1 VKTFQQHMN
10 REDSAK
16 RNVFLYFYDLF
27 LELLTMTIR
36 EILQVL
42 EQFAP
47 LDLQEEY
54 DNAGLI
60 IGNPDA
66 EITGVLIAL
75 DITDEVVDEALK
87 NDCNFVISHH
97 PLIFNG
103 LKRLVEADSVQ
114 RLTVK
119 AIQNHL
125 AVYSMHT
132 NLDNSVKGLNAW
144 FCDLLGIKNCRMLLP
159 GKGLLSKLVT
169 FCPVDHSD
177 RIRQALFDAGAGHI
191 GNYDC
196 CSYNIT
202 GQGTFKASENANPF
216 VGERN
221 IIHFETES
229 RIEVIFPRFLE
240 HRLVDALLKN
250 HPYEEVAYDIYP
262 LSNSAGFA
270 GSGMIGEL
278 DPAMTENRFLG
289 KLKNQLGIPC
299 VRHSDLCGK
308 KISRVAVCTGSG
320 AFLIHEAIKSG
331 ANAFLT
337 ADLKY
342 HDFFDAN
349 AQLLLADI
357 GHYESERF
365 AKDLIY
371 DILIEKFPT
380 FAFLISKI
388 NTNPVHYY

>member
-1 VKTFQQHMN
+1 
-10 REDSAK
+10 
-16 RNVFLYFYDLF
+16 
-27 LELLTMTIR
+27 MTIR
-36 EILQVL
+36 EIKQVL
-42 EQFAP
+42 EHYAP
-47 LDLQEEY
+47 LEFQEDY

-66 EITGVLIAL
+66 EISNVLIAL
-75 DITDEVVDEALK
+75 DITDEVLDEALQ
-87 NDCNFVISHH
+87 NDCNLVISHH
-97 PLIFNG
+97 PLIFKG
-103 LKRLVEADSVQ
+103 LKRLVEADPVQ

-119 AIQNHL
+119 AIQNHI
-125 AVYSMHT
+125 AVYAIHT
-132 NLDNSVKGLNAW
+132 NLDNSVNGLNTW
-144 FCDLLGIKNCRMLLP
+144 FCDLLGIKNCRILSP

-177 RIRQALFDAGAGHI
+177 RVRQALFEAGAGHI

-196 CSYNIT
+196 CSYNVT
-202 GQGTFKASENANPF
+202 GQGTFRASENANPF
-216 VGERN
+216 VGEKN
-221 IIHFETES
+221 IVHFETES
-229 RIEVIFPRFLE
+229 RIEMIFPRFLE
-240 HRLVDALLKN
+240 HRLIAALLKN

-262 LSNSAGFA
+262 LSNTAGFT
-270 GSGMIGEL
+270 GSGMVGEL
-278 DPAMTENRFLG
+278 DPSLTEIQFLEKVKKQMG
-289 KLKNQLGIPC
+289 LPFL
-299 VRHSDLCGK
+299 RHSELCGK

-320 AFLIHEAIKSG
+320 AFLIPEAIKSG

-342 HDFFDAN
+342 HEFFDAN

-371 DILIEKFPT
+371 GILIEKFPN

>member
-1 VKTFQQHMN
+1 
-10 REDSAK
+10 
-16 RNVFLYFYDLF
+16 
-27 LELLTMTIR
+27 MTIR
-36 EILQVL
+36 EIKQAL
-42 EQFAP
+42 EYYAP
-47 LDLQEEY
+47 LEFQEDY

-66 EITGVLIAL
+66 EISNVLITL
-75 DITDEVVDEALK
+75 DITDEVLDEALQ
-87 NDCNFVISHH
+87 NDCNLVISHH
-97 PLIFNG
+97 PLIFKG
-103 LKRLVEADSVQ
+103 VKRLVEADPVQ

-119 AIQNHL
+119 AIQNHI
-125 AVYSMHT
+125 AVYAMHT
-132 NLDNSVKGLNAW
+132 NLDNSVNGLNAW
-144 FCDLLGIKNCRMLLP
+144 FCDLLGIKNYRILSP
-159 GKGLLSKLVT
+159 RKGLLSKLVT

-177 RIRQALFDAGAGHI
+177 RVRQALFEAGAGHI

-196 CSYNIT
+196 CSYNVT
-202 GQGTFKASENANPF
+202 GQGTFRASENANPF
-216 VGERN
+216 VGVKN
-221 IIHFETES
+221 VVHFETES
-229 RIEVIFPRFLE
+229 RIEMIFPRFLE
-240 HRLVDALLKN
+240 HRLIAALLKN

-262 LSNSAGFA
+262 LSNIAGFA

-278 DPAMTENRFLG
+278 DPAMKEAQFLEKVKKQMG
-289 KLKNQLGIPC
+289 LPC
-299 VRHSDLCGK
+299 LRHSELYGK

-320 AFLIHEAIKSG
+320 SFLIPEAIHSG

-342 HDFFDAN
+342 HEFFDAN
-349 AQLLLADI
+349 TQLLLADI

-371 DILIEKFPT
+371 GILIEKFPN

>member
-1 VKTFQQHMN
+1 
-10 REDSAK
+10 
-16 RNVFLYFYDLF
+16 
-27 LELLTMTIR
+27 MTIR
-36 EILQVL
+36 EIKQVL
-42 EQFAP
+42 EHYAP
-47 LDLQEEY
+47 LEFQEDY

-66 EITGVLIAL
+66 EISNVLIAL
-75 DITDEVVDEALK
+75 DITDEVLDEALQ
-87 NDCNFVISHH
+87 NDCNLVISHH
-97 PLIFNG
+97 PLIFKG
-103 LKRLVEADSVQ
+103 LKRLVEADPVQ

-119 AIQNHL
+119 AIHNHI
-125 AVYSMHT
+125 AVYAIHT
-132 NLDNSVKGLNAW
+132 NLDNSVNGLNTW
-144 FCDLLGIKNCRMLLP
+144 FCDLLGIKNCRILSP

-177 RIRQALFDAGAGHI
+177 RVRQALFEAGAGHI

-196 CSYNIT
+196 CSYNVT
-202 GQGTFKASENANPF
+202 GQGTFRASENANPF
-216 VGERN
+216 VGEKN
-221 IIHFETES
+221 IVHFETES
-229 RIEVIFPRFLE
+229 RIEMIFPRFLE
-240 HRLVDALLKN
+240 HQLIAALLKN

-262 LSNSAGFA
+262 LSNTAGFT
-270 GSGMIGEL
+270 GSGMVGEL
-278 DPAMTENRFLG
+278 DPSLTEIQFLEKVKKQMG
-289 KLKNQLGIPC
+289 LPFL
-299 VRHSDLCGK
+299 RHSELCGK

-320 AFLIHEAIKSG
+320 AFLIPEAIKSG

-342 HDFFDAN
+342 HEFFDAN

-371 DILIEKFPT
+371 GILIEKFPN